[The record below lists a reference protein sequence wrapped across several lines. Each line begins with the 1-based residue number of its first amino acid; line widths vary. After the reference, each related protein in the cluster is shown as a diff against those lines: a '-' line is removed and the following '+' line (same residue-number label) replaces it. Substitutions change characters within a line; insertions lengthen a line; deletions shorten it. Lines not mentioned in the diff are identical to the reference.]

1 MSRLRHGRACVGEI
15 RVLAWLGLL
24 AAALALAGCAT
35 FAADKTYAS
44 GSPIPTERA
53 DLGDGRTPVQNAL
66 SAVFNRIYAS
76 GPMPA
81 LPSAWSRR
89 LSPAEEEA
97 LIERAIAEHEMRK
110 P

>member
-1 MSRLRHGRACVGEI
+1 MRRLRHERASVDEI

-24 AAALALAGCAT
+24 ATALALAGCAT
-35 FAADKTYAS
+35 FAADRTYAS
-44 GSPIPTERA
+44 GSPITAEGA
-53 DLGDGRTPVQNAL
+53 DLVDDRAPVQNGL
-66 SAVFNRIYAS
+66 SSFFSRIYGF
-76 GPMPA
+76 GPMLA
-81 LPSAWSRR
+81 MPSASSRR